1 MKLGFGAVMGCTA
14 SWSLLQMWTLGV
26 APRKVPGAMN
36 SQRIWSDSIVFWWI
50 SSQCLGCIFLVF
62 SRLRLGRALFV
73 AFCSPLCGV
82 VLSRSTL
89 SEAGQYGSGEHWSIC
104 SLPELCHCHH
114 PMKRSFWTGAFWKP
128 KTNAN
133 VMCQLW
139 DAMISGMW
147 KTRFQQIGLWSWSLG
162 GVQMRIPYGHM
173 ARTGMSTRVPSRV
186 FCRAR
191 HSGNMQRVV
200 QIHRTSPGVLKNVQ
214 ICWMFAGIRRFIKT

>member
-1 MKLGFGAVMGCTA
+1 MGCTV
-14 SWSLLQMWTLGV
+14 SWSLVQMWTLGV

-50 SSQCLGCIFLVF
+50 SSQCLSCNFSCFFSLRYVF
-62 SRLRLGRALFV
+62 SALLYPFV
-73 AFCSPLCGV
+73 LLCVCVCAG
-82 VLSRSTL
+82 LSWSTL
-89 SEAGQYGSGEHWSIC
+89 ARVRWALEHLFASWIV
-104 SLPELCHCHH
+104 PCHH
-114 PMKRSFWTGAFWKP
+114 PMKRSFWTGSFWNP
-128 KTNAN
+128 VTNAN

-147 KTRFQQIGLWSWSLG
+147 KTRCQQIGLWSWSLG

-186 FCRAR
+186 FYPAR
-191 HSGNMQRVV
+191 PSGSMQRVV

-214 ICWMFAGIRRFIKT
+214 ICWMFAGIRSFIKT